1 MAVLMSLASAAF
13 FYLIIAL
20 QVASGFPPLYEKNKA
35 SVEAQIKSLL
45 PFGFALMLLMMA
57 ATLVTEVFLLFGLV
71 SAWMGWRVRKSVQVR
86 TNGPRN
92 WLLTPLTISA
102 LNRWPM
108 LAFDAWTIGMVGLTG
123 ALIFV
128 SS

>member
-1 MAVLMSLASAAF
+1 MSLAFAAF

-20 QVASGFPPLYEKNKA
+20 QVASGFPPLYEKNKE
-35 SVEAQIKSLL
+35 SVEAEIKSLL
-45 PFGFALMLLMMA
+45 PFAFALILLMMA
-57 ATLVTEVFLLFGLV
+57 AIFVTEVFLLFGLV

-86 TNGPRN
+86 TNGPLN
-92 WLLTPLTISA
+92 WLLNPLTIGA

-108 LAFDAWTIGMVGLTG
+108 LAFDAWTIGLVGRTG
-123 ALIFV
+123 ALNFI

>member
-1 MAVLMSLASAAF
+1 MAVLMSLAFAAF

-20 QVASGFPPLYEKNKA
+20 QVAGGFPPLYEKNEDLLAAEKGA
-35 SVEAQIKSLL
+35 LL
-45 PFGFALMLLMMA
+45 PYGFVLILLMMA
-57 ATLVTEVFLLFGLV
+57 ATLVTEVFLLFGLL
-71 SAWMGWRVRKSVQVR
+71 SAWMGWRVHKSVQVR
-86 TNGPRN
+86 TKGPLN
-92 WLLTPLTISA
+92 WLLNPLTIGV

-123 ALIFV
+123 VLIFI

>member
-1 MAVLMSLASAAF
+1 MSLSLAAF

-20 QVASGFPPLYEKNKA
+20 QVASGFPPFYEKNED
-35 SVEAQIKSLL
+35 SVEAEIKSLL

-57 ATLVTEVFLLFGLV
+57 GTLVTEVFLLFGLV

-92 WLLTPLTISA
+92 WLLNPLTIGA
-102 LNRWPM
+102 LNSWPM
-108 LAFDAWTIGMVGLTG
+108 LAFDAWTIGIVGLTG
-123 ALIFV
+123 ALIFIN
-128 SS
+128 S

>member
-1 MAVLMSLASAAF
+1 MSLAFVAF
-13 FYLIIAL
+13 FYLIVAL
-20 QVASGFPPLYEKNKA
+20 QVASGFPPLYENNKD
-35 SVEAQIKSLL
+35 SLEAEIKSLL
-45 PFGFALMLLMMA
+45 PFGFALILLMVA

-86 TNGPRN
+86 TNGPRSWVLN
-92 WLLTPLTISA
+92 PLTIGA

-123 ALIFV
+123 ALIFI

>member
-1 MAVLMSLASAAF
+1 MSLAFAAF

-20 QVASGFPPLYEKNKA
+20 QVASGFPPLYEKNKD
-35 SVEAQIKSLL
+35 SVEAEIESLL
-45 PFGFALMLLMMA
+45 PFGFALILLMMA
-57 ATLVTEVFLLFGLV
+57 ATLVTEVLLLFGLV

-86 TNGPRN
+86 TNGPLN
-92 WLLTPLTISA
+92 WLLSPLTIGA